1 MKKALVLTES
11 KQLPEYIDYSFDV
24 KPAHDE
30 VYVNLETSALNRR
43 DYWITKGLYPNI
55 ETGVILGSD
64 GMGCIDGRR
73 VLINPGLY
81 WGEKQAYQSADFQ
94 VLGLPRHGTFS
105 QKVLVPSSH
114 LYDVPAHLSDSEA
127 AAMPLAGVT
136 AFRVL
141 FSQCKVSSSDTVLIS
156 GVGGGVAHFVLL
168 FALARGARVIVTSGS
183 EEKIQKAK
191 TLGAKDGVNYKSK
204 EWVDQ
209 LMEIQPNGFDVIID
223 SAAGS
228 GFKHF
233 ISLSAPGARIGIY
246 GGTQGKID
254 TINPQILFW
263 RQISIHGSTMGSPSD
278 FKSML
283 EFVDTHE
290 IRPVVDA
297 VLPMS
302 DYYKGFQMMSDSNQ
316 FGKIVFNNNE

>member
-1 MKKALVLTES
+1 MKALVLTEN
-11 KQLPEYIDYSFDV
+11 KALPEYTDFSGNLD
-24 KPAHDE
+24 AGDDE
-30 VYVNLETSALNRR
+30 VCVELDFSALNRR

-55 ETGVILGSD
+55 STGVILGSD
-64 GMGCIDGRR
+64 GMGTSDGRR
-73 VLINPGLY
+73 VLINPGLF
-81 WGEKQAYQSADFQ
+81 WGDKESFQSDDFQ

-105 QKVLVPSSH
+105 QKVMVPFTQLHDVPSF
-114 LYDVPAHLSDSEA
+114 LSDSEA

-141 FSQCKVSSSDTVLIS
+141 FSQCNLSSSDTVLIS

-183 EEKIQKAK
+183 KEKIQKAK
-191 TLGAKDGVNYKSK
+191 DLGAMEGVNYNSDD
-204 EWVDQ
+204 WVDQ
-209 LMEIQPNGFDVIID
+209 LKEIQPSGFNVVID

-233 ISLSAPGARIGIY
+233 ITLCAPGARIGIY
-246 GGTQGKID
+246 GGTRGRID
-254 TINPQILFW
+254 SINPQILFW

-278 FKSML
+278 FKGML
-283 EFVDTHE
+283 EFVKKHK
-290 IRPVVDA
+290 IRPVIDA

-302 DYYKGFQMMSDSNQ
+302 DFARGFQMMSDSNQ